1 MKDLVS
7 FWGFISGKR
16 YSAVNTGRNDCEK
29 SPRDPVAHVLGNRRL
44 SRQGSVV
51 LNQFFKEDRSK
62 SSKRPRC
69 IVYNLT

>member
-1 MKDLVS
+1 MKDIVS
-7 FWGFISGKR
+7 FWGFLSGKR
-16 YSAVNTGRNDCEK
+16 YSAVNTGKNDCEQ
-29 SPRDPVAHVLGNRRL
+29 SPRDPATHVLGNRRL

-69 IVYNLT
+69 DKAV